1 MGTWVTAR
9 PLVHVPTT
17 LRITASWTQEWID
30 THPAL
35 AFTGLS
41 LFYAVITTLLS
52 SIKLLWLDELITY
65 HIASLGSARAI
76 WHALS
81 QGADPNPP
89 LSHLAVLGA
98 MRLFGNHEFALRL
111 PAIAGYWLGLLS
123 LYLFLRR
130 RISPTWALAGTV
142 LSMATGAFEYSY
154 ESRSY
159 GIFYGFAMLA
169 VLCWSRTIESETR
182 TRRTLALIGMVVAL
196 ALGISTN
203 YFAVLAFLPVAAGE
217 VTLTLQRLRAERW
230 RMPDRQWRMT
240 DLRYALRPRIWAGM
254 MLAATPLV
262 FYRNLIKAGIT
273 TYAPHAWN
281 KVSIDQAFDSYTE
294 MVEAV
299 LYPLL
304 ALFLLVGIIRVLSR
318 FCTTCRA
325 SIRPRILGRL
335 AMEYRIQHTKHAF
348 PTHELAAAF
357 FLMLYPF
364 LGYAIASIKG
374 GMLSPRFVIPVCF
387 GFAIA
392 GIAAAYR
399 LFGHMRYAS
408 ITVLIIFVAW
418 VITRESVIGYWYT
431 EQRQSFYKV
440 VDHLST
446 IANGQPIAI
455 PDPLMVLTFQ
465 RYAPRP
471 LAARIVFPV
480 DFDAIRRFRGEDSP
494 DRNLW
499 TGRNSYYHVPIV
511 PLADFLQQ
519 TGHFIILGHDKN
531 WMVRDLQEHR
541 YPVDEMPIDTR
552 AGAIGGFTP
561 LMHGAPKLYEA
572 SGDRSPASGHGHS
585 STIIPFHDEAN
596 QPHEE
601 DTSRLLQDVR

>member
-1 MGTWVTAR
+1 MATTRPAILAPSGLRGTADRAQT
-9 PLVHVPTT
+9 
-17 LRITASWTQEWID
+17 WIN

-35 AFTGLS
+35 AFTTLS
-41 LFYAVITTLLS
+41 AFYAVITTLLS
-52 SIKLLWLDELITY
+52 SMKLLWLDELITY
-65 HIASLGSARAI
+65 HLANLGSAHAI

-81 QGADPNPP
+81 LGADPNPP
-89 LSHLAVLGA
+89 LSHLAVLSA
-98 MRLFGNHEFALRL
+98 MRLFGNHELALRL

-130 RISPTWALAGTV
+130 RISPTWALAGTF

-169 VLCWSRTIESETR
+169 LLCWSRTIEPKTR
-182 TRRTLALIGMVVAL
+182 SHEALTLTGMVIAL

-217 VTLTLQRLRAERW
+217 VAFTLQRLHTERW
-230 RMPDRQWRMT
+230 RMAE
-240 DLRYALRPRIWAGM
+240 LHSIIRPRIWLGM
-254 MLAATPLV
+254 MLAAAPLV
-262 FYRNLIKAGIT
+262 CYRGLIRAGIS

-281 KVSIDQAFDSYTE
+281 KVSLDQVFDSYTE

-304 ALFLLVGIIRVLSR
+304 ALFLLVGIVRVLSR
-318 FCTTCRA
+318 FCTNCRA
-325 SIRPRILGRL
+325 SIRPRALGQL
-335 AMEYRIQHTKHAF
+335 ATEYRMRHGRQAF
-348 PTHELAAAF
+348 PTHELIAAF

-364 LGYAIASIKG
+364 LGYAVASIKG

-392 GIAAAYR
+392 GVAAAHR
-399 LFGHMRYAS
+399 LFGHTRYAA
-408 ITVLIIFVAW
+408 IIFLILFVTW
-418 VITRESVIGYWYT
+418 VTTRESIIGYWYT
-431 EQRQSFYKV
+431 EQKQSFYKV
-440 VDHLST
+440 VSHLST
-446 IANGQPIAI
+446 IAGNQPIAI

-465 RYAPRP
+465 RYAPP
-471 LAARIVFPV
+471 SLASRIVFPV

-511 PLADFLQQ
+511 PLAGFLQQ

-531 WMVRDLQEHR
+531 WMVQDLREHR
-541 YPVDEMPIDTR
+541 YPVDEMPINTR

-561 LMHGAPKLYEA
+561 LMHGVPKFYEA
-572 SGDRSPASGHGHS
+572 SGDRSPASGYGHVA
-585 STIIPFHDEAN
+585 TIIPFHSEAN
-596 QPHEE
+596 QPHEDDLE
-601 DTSRLLQDVR
+601 LPIQDIR

>member
-1 MGTWVTAR
+1 VGTWVTTR

-17 LRITASWTQEWID
+17 LRITASRAQAWID
-30 THPAL
+30 THPAI

-41 LFYAVITTLLS
+41 LFYVIITTLLS
-52 SIKLLWLDELITY
+52 SMKLLWLDELITY
-65 HIASLGSARAI
+65 HIASLGSAHAI

-89 LSHLAVLGA
+89 LSHLAVLGV
-98 MRLFGNHEFALRL
+98 MRLFGDHELALRL

-130 RISPTWALAGTV
+130 RISPTWALAGTL

-169 VLCWSRTIESETR
+169 VLCWSRTIQPKTR
-182 TRRTLALIGMVVAL
+182 SSGALALIGMVIAL

-217 VTLTLQRLRAERW
+217 VTFTLQQFHAERW
-230 RMPDRQWRMT
+230 RMLT
-240 DLRYALRPRIWAGM
+240 LRYAIRPRIWVGI
-254 MLAATPLV
+254 MLAAAPLG
-262 FYRNLIKAGIT
+262 FYRGLIKAGIA

-304 ALFLLVGIIRVLSR
+304 ALFLLVGIVRVCSR

-325 SIRPRILGRL
+325 GLRPRVLGDL
-335 AMEYRIQHTKHAF
+335 ATEYRIRHGRQAF
-348 PTHELAAAF
+348 PTHELIAAF

-364 LGYAIASIKG
+364 LGYAVASIKG

-392 GIAAAYR
+392 GVAAAHR
-399 LFGHMRYAS
+399 LFGHMRYAA
-408 ITVLIIFVAW
+408 IIFLILFVTW
-418 VITRESVIGYWYT
+418 VTTRESIIGYWYA
-431 EQRQSFYKV
+431 EQKQSFYKV
-440 VDHLST
+440 VNHLST
-446 IANGQPIAI
+446 IVDDQPIAI

-465 RYAPRP
+465 RYAPP
-471 LAARIVFPV
+471 SLASRIVFPV

-511 PLADFLQQ
+511 PLAGFLQK
-519 TGHFIILGHDKN
+519 TDHFIILGHDKN
-531 WMVRDLQEHR
+531 WMVQDLKEHR
-541 YPVDEMPIDTR
+541 YPVDEIPINTR

-561 LMHGAPKLYEA
+561 LMHGVPKFYEA
-572 SGDRSPASGHGHS
+572 SGDRSPASGYGRSTTVILFHS
-585 STIIPFHDEAN
+585 ETN
-596 QPHEE
+596 QPHEDDSE
-601 DTSRLLQDVR
+601 RPIQDFQTR

>member
-1 MGTWVTAR
+1 VGTWVTTR

-17 LRITASWTQEWID
+17 LRITASRAQAWLD

-41 LFYAVITTLLS
+41 LFYAIITTLLS
-52 SIKLLWLDELITY
+52 SMKLLWLDELITY

-98 MRLFGNHEFALRL
+98 IRLFGNHELALRL

-123 LYLFLRR
+123 LYLFLHR
-130 RISPTWALAGTV
+130 RISPTWALAGTF

-159 GIFYGFAMLA
+159 GIFYGFTMLA
-169 VLCWSRTIESETR
+169 VLCWSRTIEPKTR
-182 TRRTLALIGMVVAL
+182 NRGTLALAGMIIAL

-217 VTLTLQRLRAERW
+217 VTLTLRQLRAE
-230 RMPDRQWRMT
+230 QWRMAV
-240 DLRYALRPRIWAGM
+240 LRYVVRPRIWMGM
-254 MLAATPLV
+254 MLAAVPLIV
-262 FYRNLIKAGIT
+262 YRGLIRAGIA

-318 FCTTCRA
+318 CCTTCRA
-325 SIRPRILGRL
+325 SLRPRALGDL
-335 AMEYRIQHTKHAF
+335 ATAYRMRNGERVL

-392 GIAAAYR
+392 GVAAAHR
-399 LFGHMRYAS
+399 LFGHMRYAA

-418 VITRESVIGYWYT
+418 VTTRESIIGYWYT

-440 VDHLST
+440 ENHLST
-446 IANGQPIAI
+446 IADNQPIAI

-465 RYAPRP
+465 RYAPPP
-471 LAARIVFPV
+471 LVSRIVFPV

-519 TGHFIILGHDKN
+519 TGHFVILGHDKN

-541 YPVDEMPIDTR
+541 YPVDEMPINIR

-561 LMHGAPKLYEA
+561 LMHDVPKFYEA
-572 SGDRSPASGHGHS
+572 SGDRSPASGYGHS
-585 STIIPFHDEAN
+585 TTIIPFHGEAN
-596 QPHEE
+596 QPHEN
-601 DTSRLLQDVR
+601 DPRRPLQDVR

>member
-1 MGTWVTAR
+1 MGTWVTTR

-17 LRITASWTQEWID
+17 LRITAGRAQAWID

-35 AFTGLS
+35 SFIGLS
-41 LFYAVITTLLS
+41 LFYVTITTLLS
-52 SIKLLWLDELITY
+52 SMKLLWLDELITY
-65 HIASLGSARAI
+65 HIASLGSAHAI

-98 MRLFGNHEFALRL
+98 MRLFGNHELALRL

-130 RISPTWALAGTV
+130 RISPTWALSGTF

-169 VLCWSRTIESETR
+169 VLCWSRTIQPKTR
-182 TRRTLALIGMVVAL
+182 NRGTLALIGMVFAL
-196 ALGISTN
+196 ALGISAN

-217 VTLTLQRLRAERW
+217 AAFTLQQLHAERW
-230 RMPDRQWRMT
+230 RIPN
-240 DLRYALRPRIWAGM
+240 LRYAIRPRIWVGIV
-254 MLAATPLV
+254 LAAAPFT
-262 FYRNLIKAGIT
+262 FYRGLIKAGIA

-304 ALFLLVGIIRVLSR
+304 ALFLLVGIVRVCSR

-325 SIRPRILGRL
+325 GLRPRVLGDL
-335 AMEYRIQHTKHAF
+335 ATEYRMRRGTQTF
-348 PTHELAAAF
+348 PAHELIAAF

-364 LGYAIASIKG
+364 LGYAAASIKG

-392 GIAAAYR
+392 GVAAAHR
-399 LFGHMRYAS
+399 LFGHMRYAAV
-408 ITVLIIFVAW
+408 TFLILFVAW
-418 VITRESVIGYWYT
+418 VTTRESIIGYWYT
-431 EQRQSFYKV
+431 EQKQSFYKV
-440 VDHLST
+440 VDHLSS
-446 IANGQPIAI
+446 IADQQPIAI

-465 RYAPRP
+465 RYAPP
-471 LAARIVFPV
+471 SLASRIVFPV

-511 PLADFLQQ
+511 PLAGFLQQ

-541 YPVDEMPIDTR
+541 YPVDEMPINTR

-561 LMHGAPKLYEA
+561 LMHGLPKFYQA
-572 SGDRSPASGHGHS
+572 SGDRSPASGYGHS
-585 STIIPFHDEAN
+585 TTIIPFHSEAN
-596 QPHEE
+596 RPHEDDSE
-601 DTSRLLQDVR
+601 HPIQDVR